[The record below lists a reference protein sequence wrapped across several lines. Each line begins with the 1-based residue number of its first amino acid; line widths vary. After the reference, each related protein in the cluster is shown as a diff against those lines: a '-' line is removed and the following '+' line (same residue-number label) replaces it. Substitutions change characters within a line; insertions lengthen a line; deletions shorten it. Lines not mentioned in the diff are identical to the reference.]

1 MNKPI
6 DKAQAILEAKGS
18 NLMQTDLDE
27 MREIFMQVA
36 LDDWDDTLFLME
48 GVALIVNDP
57 SYTGDIAP
65 IV

>member
-1 MNKPI
+1 
-6 DKAQAILEAKGS
+6 
-18 NLMQTDLDE
+18 